1 MSRSVKPDYDRLRQP
16 APKPEAQPLE
26 EACAEVISILT
37 GLIPKITAGLAKHEE
52 GGQQAA

>member
-52 GGQQAA
+52 GGQRAA